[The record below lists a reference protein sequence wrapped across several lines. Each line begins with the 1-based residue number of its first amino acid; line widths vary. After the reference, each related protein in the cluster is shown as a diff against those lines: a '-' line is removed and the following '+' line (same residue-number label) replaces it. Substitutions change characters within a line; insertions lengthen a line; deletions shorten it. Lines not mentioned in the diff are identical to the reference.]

1 MFGRAVS
8 TALHWKLHFDLNLHN
23 NKWFALFLLSTL
35 RNYKNIY
42 ILTHYEDIILFW
54 DSNVVIKNLHMETF
68 VNCMVQNF
76 LM

>member
-1 MFGRAVS
+1 MVCQ
-8 TALHWKLHFDLNLHN
+8 
-23 NKWFALFLLSTL
+23 LFLLSTL
-35 RNYKNIY
+35 RNYKKKIKIY
-42 ILTHYEDIILFW
+42 ILAYYEDIILFW